1 MKSTGRKDVNY
12 KDIWGFFFV
21 IDPIYLLRTRIVTQS
36 LPTIWGRW
44 WFWTGIKILTLGIN
58 RTNLMRTKV
67 FCGFI
72 SKLAFEVENQ
82 AAPCTNACIIWG
94 VKKFINSTTFCTFW
108 IFQIFVATY
117 DLIRKQTIDKL
128 RICQMCEQSYL
139 QWALFLSEKDL

>member
-1 MKSTGRKDVNY
+1 MIKN
-12 KDIWGFFFV
+12 FFSRTRRSKGWRARAEKMWTTKIFE
-21 IDPIYLLRTRIVTQS
+21 DFFLLLTQLRTRIVTQS

-58 RTNLMRTKV
+58 RTNLMGTKV

-94 VKKFINSTTFCTFW
+94 VKKFTNSTTFYTFW
-108 IFQIFVATY
+108 IFQIFCCNFWLNTETNY
-117 DLIRKQTIDKL
+117 
-128 RICQMCEQSYL
+128 
-139 QWALFLSEKDL
+139 W